1 MRVAN
6 WKSWVNRVQY
16 FFTKRVG
23 CNSRS
28 RFEYASVVHRIQ
40 FPGNEE
46 EALES
51 FVLPRRSGTS
61 VTSALPRGTF
71 DKIFRNRVSVII
83 LWLSSPACIRHWP
96 LLSTLSYC
104 SRRTNLAEATLDL
117 HAESIWRSKR
127 NRCIVHVWRERR
139 FNFSVWNS
147 LFYTRSIALWILE
160 KVWKRFFAIQIL
172 GRFFLY
178 FLSIEG
184 IERKIYDALEN
195 FVIVI

>member
-1 MRVAN
+1 MPSHEELLI
-6 WKSWVNRVQY
+6 KS
-16 FFTKRVG
+16 
-23 CNSRS
+23 
-28 RFEYASVVHRIQ
+28 
-40 FPGNEE
+40 
-46 EALES
+46 
-51 FVLPRRSGTS
+51 SGTGS
-61 VTSALPRGTF
+61 LLLYYGYPLR
-71 DKIFRNRVSVII
+71 R
-83 LWLSSPACIRHWP
+83 PCIRHWP

-127 NRCIVHVWRERR
+127 NRCIVHVWCERR

-178 FLSIEG
+178 FLSIGG